1 MQKLVLAGAFSLL
14 ATMAM
19 GQYANSGSQK
29 LKKAGSEIGN
39 PGAVMDYRVS
49 KSSWNPDSLGNHRI
63 LVQVSRQGAVA
74 RVDIPWRRRDED
86 PAAKGIIVVDGK
98 TGQVIQNNLAAD
110 FTRSSGTVYFE
121 PVSGPGSYYIYY
133 MPYHLKGTYYPSTQ
147 YLAAG
152 NQADAAWLQQAQR
165 NKDMIKA
172 TAVSIESVD
181 AFNQY
186 GPMEVISTPKEAA
199 ALIAKNQGEAF
210 LVFPEDRMHP
220 IRMTRD
226 LPYRWIQK
234 GPSSIFKDTADRA
247 ENFAYQLGIYAHKQ
261 DLADVKVQFSDL
273 TTSNGKTIARSAIT
287 CINNTGVNWIGQRES
302 FTVNVPRGRVQ
313 SLWCTVAVP
322 ENAAPGLYKGTAKI
336 LTADA
341 GSKTIQIQLEVKARL
356 AKDHGVDEPWKQTRL
371 AWLNSTLA
379 EKNTVIAP
387 YTPLKK
393 TGNSIDLL
401 GRELDV
407 ARTGFPAQI
416 KSFFDSRMTS
426 IVDSGRNLFTEPV
439 HFHFNK
445 ADGKEVKF
453 SSGAI
458 DYTENSEGTVAWQVD
473 NSSSELDMLVKGA
486 LEFDG
491 FVNYTVKVTALKDVD
506 FKNISLHLPMVP
518 AATKYILGLGFEGQK
533 TPGEVD
539 WKWQVAT
546 KNQDGAWLGD
556 VNAGLQYS
564 LRDEHYVRPLNTNFY
579 LQKPLLLPVS
589 WGNEGK
595 GGVKMGMKGAAYL
608 VDNYTGARSL
618 KKGDTLYFNFRLL
631 ITPFHTLDTKDHFAN
646 RYIHKYLNTDTAKAL
661 GATVINIHQGTPIN
675 PYINYPFIRTREMKA
690 YIDSAHK
697 DGMKV
702 KIYNTVRE
710 LSNRA
715 YELPALFS
723 LGHEIYSAGKGG
735 GYSWLREHL
744 DQDYI
749 AAWYTPEEKDAAI
762 VNSGMS
768 RWHNYYVEGMNWLT
782 KNIGIDGVYLDDV
795 AFDRDIMKRIKRVLT
810 SDNHP
815 GLIDLHSASQYDK
828 ADGYINSAM
837 LYMELFP
844 YLNRLWFGEKFD
856 YENTSSDYYLT
867 EMSGIPFGLMG
878 EMLEHDGNPWRG
890 MVYGMTDRLL
900 WSESA
905 DPRPLWKEWDE
916 FGIKDAAMIGYWAT
930 DNPVTTDNDKVLATV
945 YQKKGKVLISIASWA
960 PESTDIHLKIDWKAL
975 GLNPSSAILKAP
987 AIDKFQQERSF
998 DVNGAIPVAP
1008 SKGWLLELSAE

>member
-1 MQKLVLAGAFSLL
+1 MQKLFIAGLFSLMASL
-14 ATMAM
+14 AIAQT
-19 GQYANSGSQK
+19 G
-29 LKKAGSEIGN
+29 
-39 PGAVMDYRVS
+39 VMNYRVS
-49 KSSWNPDSLGNHRI
+49 KTSWNPDSLGNHRI
-63 LVQVSRQGAVA
+63 VVQVTSKGTMAKVE
-74 RVDIPWRRRDED
+74 VPWRRRD
-86 PAAKGIIVVDGK
+86 AAPENKGIIVVDAQTNK
-98 TGQVIQNNLAAD
+98 VIQNQKSED
-110 FTRSSGTVYFE
+110 FTRTSGTIYFE
-121 PVSGPGSYYIYY
+121 PTSGPGTYYIYY
-133 MPYHLKGTYYPSTQ
+133 MPYHLKGTYYPSTI
-147 YLAAG
+147 YLPAVEHATDDWLRKI
-152 NQADAAWLQQAQR
+152 NSTENLADAH
-165 NKDMIKA
+165 
-172 TAVSIESVD
+172 AVAIESVD
-181 AFNQY
+181 AFNQFD
-186 GPMEVISTPKEAA
+186 PMEIIATQQETA
-199 ALIAKNQGEAF
+199 ALVAKNACASF

-220 IRMTRD
+220 IRMTGD

-234 GPSSIFKDTADRA
+234 GPSLSFKDTTDKG
-247 ENFAYQLGIYAHKQ
+247 ENFAFQLGLFAQKSA
-261 DLADVKVQFSDL
+261 LSDVKVVFTDL
-273 TTSNGKTIARSAIT
+273 KSTTGAVIPESALA
-287 CINNTGVNWIGQRES
+287 CINNTGVNWIGQPES
-302 FTVNVPRGRVQ
+302 FKVDVVKGQVQ
-313 SLWCTVAVP
+313 ALWCTVAVP
-322 ENAAPGLYKGTAKI
+322 ENAKDGLYKGKATI
-336 LTADA
+336 TTADA
-341 GSKTIQIQLEVKARL
+341 GARTVQIQLKVNDRL

-379 EKNTVIAP
+379 EKNTVIKP

-393 TGNSIDLL
+393 SGNTIDLL
-401 GRELDV
+401 GRAFQV
-407 ARTGFPAQI
+407 AKTGFPGQI
-416 KSFFDSRMTS
+416 ESFFTTRMTS
-426 IVDSGRNLFTEPV
+426 IGDSGRNLLTEPV
-439 HFHFNK
+439 HFHFTKTN
-445 ADGKEVKF
+445 GKQIAFTPGKLQF
-453 SSGAI
+453 TQA
-458 DYTENSEGTVAWQVD
+458 SEGTVAWTVD
-473 NSSSELDMLVKGA
+473 NQSAELDMLVNGS

-491 FVNYTVKVTALKDVD
+491 FVNYTVRVAALQDVGLS
-506 FKNISLHLPMVP
+506 NVSLHLPMVP
-518 AATKYILGLGFEGQK
+518 AASKYIMGLGYEGQQ
-533 TPGEVD
+533 TPATVD

-595 GGVKMGMKGAAYL
+595 GGIKMGMKGAAYL

-618 KKGDTLYFNFRLL
+618 RKGDTLYFNFRLL

-675 PYINYPFIRTREMKA
+675 PYINYPFIRTRQMKA

-782 KNIGIDGVYLDDV
+782 RNIGIDGVYLDDV

-810 SDNHP
+810 TGNHP

-828 ADGYINSAM
+828 ADGFINSAM

-878 EMLEHDGNPWRG
+878 EMLEGDGNPWRG

-900 WSESA
+900 WSKTA
-905 DPRPLWKEWDE
+905 DPRPLWKEWDS
-916 FGIKDAAMIGYWAT
+916 FGIGTAEMIGYWAT
-930 DNPVTTDNDKVLATV
+930 DNPVTTSNPKVPATI
-945 YQKKGKVLISIASWA
+945 YQKKGKVLIAIASWA
-960 PESTDIHLKIDWKAL
+960 PKETEVRLRINWKAL
-975 GLNPSSAILKAP
+975 GLNPDQVILKAP
-987 AIDKFQQERSF
+987 AIEKFQEEKSF
-998 DVNGAIPVAP
+998 DPNETIPVQP
-1008 SKGWLLELSAE
+1008 GKGWLLELGQR